1 MTYREVRAAHAAA
14 LSAWYASGKQG
25 PRPTP
30 LRQQQAAARETKAEL
45 DKPARDTIPTP
56 PPAAI
61 PFSKVREQWRQDPK
75 FVEAYE
81 ALGPEYETH
90 RAAAR
95 FADDLSVTS
104 RLATIVSD
112 LHFEESTDWA
122 AWRAY
127 RAFHAEVSPHT
138 CVILGDFVDFSAISR
153 YPAGSET
160 PAYVIPEIKCFVREA
175 NALREKCQRL
185 VVVEGNHDGD
195 RWSRTVA
202 GDKAIALKGAL
213 GLDLKS
219 QCQRHGLDERIEW
232 FRESVAT
239 PHLQLGQFS
248 LAHGHK
254 GAGPFGAG
262 KNVAA
267 RMLANGYGEDQI
279 QGHTHLSQLH
289 AVTTP
294 SGRTVVA
301 IANGCFQRRQEF
313 QPRSAWTHSFTAVEL
328 HAPDFQRATAYPV
341 VIERGRFSLWGKTY
355 DGNG

>member
-1 MTYREVRAAHAAA
+1 MTHRSIRAEHSAA
-14 LSAWYASGKQG
+14 LDAWHASGRKG

-30 LRQQQAAARETKAEL
+30 LRERLAASHEPRPEVEEGG
-45 DKPARDTIPTP
+45 RDTLPSP
-56 PPAAI
+56 PP
-61 PFSKVREQWRQDPK
+61 
-75 FVEAYE
+75 
-81 ALGPEYETH
+81 
-90 RAAAR
+90 
-95 FADDLSVTS
+95 DLSVTS
-104 RLATIVSD
+104 SAPCRPPSPPRGDSQELKTDLRKCEAGASRVATIVSD

-127 RAFHAEVSPHT
+127 RQFHRDVSPHT

-175 NALREKCQRL
+175 NALRENSRRL

-202 GDKAIALKGAL
+202 GEKAMALKGAL

-232 FRESVAT
+232 FRESVQT

-248 LAHGHK
+248 LAHGHRD
-254 GAGPFGAG
+254 AGPWGGG

-301 IANGCFQRRQEF
+301 IANGCFQRRQDYK
-313 QPRSAWTHSFTAVEL
+313 PRAAWTHSFTVVEL